1 MEQIY
6 QTHDIQQTKTQNILV
21 LGHAFIEKINNTAI
35 YAERSYY
42 PNFSTENK
50 VFCLTLH
57 YDGDNSYLF
66 VNGKKVVKFKA
77 KPQSI
82 ALGSIT
88 SAIYSV

>member
-1 MEQIY
+1 M
-6 QTHDIQQTKTQNILV
+6 

-35 YAERSYY
+35 YTERSYY

-77 KPQSI
+77 KIFEIKPQSI

-88 SAIYSV
+88 SAMYSV

>member
-1 MEQIY
+1 M
-6 QTHDIQQTKTQNILV
+6 

-77 KPQSI
+77 KIFEIKPQSI

-88 SAIYSV
+88 SAMYSV